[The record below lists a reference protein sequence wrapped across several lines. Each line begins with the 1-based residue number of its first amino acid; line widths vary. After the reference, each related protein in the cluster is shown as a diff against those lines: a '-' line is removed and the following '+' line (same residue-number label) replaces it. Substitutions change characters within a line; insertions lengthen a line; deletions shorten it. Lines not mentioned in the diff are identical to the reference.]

1 MDEQKNNNGLKEKIM
16 LVVDICFVVV
26 LCIVVLFTT
35 MMIQNM
41 VGTTDMGDGYQL
53 LPQTLIPVII
63 AIVGYLVFLIEKGK
77 KSLKE
82 IIDIAYEGKEGED
95 ES

>member
-1 MDEQKNNNGLKEKIM
+1 MDEQKKKNGLKDKIM

-35 MMIQNM
+35 MIIQNM
-41 VGTTDMGDGYQL
+41 VGTTDVSGGYQI

-63 AIVGYLVFLIEKGK
+63 AIAGYLIFLIKKGK

-82 IIDIAYEGKEGED
+82 IVDIAYEGQEGKD
-95 ES
+95 E

>member
-41 VGTTDMGDGYQL
+41 VGTTDMSDGYQL

-82 IIDIAYEGKEGED
+82 IIYIAYEGKEWED

>member
-41 VGTTDMGDGYQL
+41 VGTTDMSDGYQL

-82 IIDIAYEGKEGED
+82 IA
-95 ES
+95 S

>member
-1 MDEQKNNNGLKEKIM
+1 MDEQKNNGLKEKIM

-41 VGTTDMGDGYQL
+41 VGTTDMSNGYQI
-53 LPQTLIPVII
+53 LPQTLIPVGI
-63 AIVGYLVFLIEKGK
+63 AIVGYLVFLIKKGK

-82 IIDIAYEGKEGED
+82 IIDIAYEGRGGED
-95 ES
+95 KS

>member
-1 MDEQKNNNGLKEKIM
+1 MDEQKNKNGFKDKIM

-35 MMIQNM
+35 MMIQNR
-41 VGTTDMGDGYQL
+41 VGTTDMSDGYQI
-53 LPQTLIPVII
+53 LPQTLIPVIV
-63 AIVGYLVFLIEKGK
+63 AIVGYLVFLVKKGK

-82 IIDIAYEGKEGED
+82 IIDIAYEEKEGKD
-95 ES
+95 E

>member
-41 VGTTDMGDGYQL
+41 VGTTDMSDGYQL

-82 IIDIAYEGKEGED
+82 IIDIAYEGKEWED

>member
-1 MDEQKNNNGLKEKIM
+1 MNEQKKKNGFKDKIM

-41 VGTTDMGDGYQL
+41 VGTTDVSGGYEI
-53 LPQTLIPVII
+53 LPQTLIPVIV
-63 AIVGYLVFLIEKGK
+63 AIVGYLIFLVKKGK

-82 IIDIAYEGKEGED
+82 IVDIAYEGKKGED
-95 ES
+95 E